1 MADKYKQLD
10 GVRVKM
16 TAEEIAEKERLDQEY
31 EKNKLSNFDIA
42 IRDLR
47 RTRNFLLAQTDYLA
61 LSDQTLTDEIK
72 EYRQELRDLT
82 NGLTTVE
89 QVEAVTW
96 PTKPGA

>member
-61 LSDQTLTDEIK
+61 LSDQTLTNEIK

-96 PTKPGA
+96 PTKP

>member
-16 TAEEIAEKERLDQEY
+16 TAEEIAEKKRLDQEY

-96 PTKPGA
+96 PTKP

>member
-16 TAEEIAEKERLDQEY
+16 TAEEIAEKKRLDQEY

-89 QVEAVTW
+89 QVKAVTW
-96 PTKPGA
+96 PTKP

>member
-1 MADKYKQLD
+1 MAVKYKQLD

-96 PTKPGA
+96 PTKP

>member
-89 QVEAVTW
+89 QVKAVTW
-96 PTKPGA
+96 PTKP

>member
-61 LSDQTLTDEIK
+61 LSDQTLTNEIK

-89 QVEAVTW
+89 QVKAVTW
-96 PTKPGA
+96 PTKP

>member
-96 PTKPGA
+96 PTKP